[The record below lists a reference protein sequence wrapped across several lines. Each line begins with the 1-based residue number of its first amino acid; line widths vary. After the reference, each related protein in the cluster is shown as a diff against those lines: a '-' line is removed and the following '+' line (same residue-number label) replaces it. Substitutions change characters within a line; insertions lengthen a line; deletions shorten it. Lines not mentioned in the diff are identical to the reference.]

1 MRAAGFVLAGGQ
13 STRMGTDKARLPL
26 GSHCLV
32 EDVAGK
38 ISAAAG
44 NVALVGSQ
52 ERYTDLPFECLD
64 DLRPGFGPISGIE
77 TALASRRGDL
87 NLIAGCDMPRLE
99 IAWLRELI
107 LQARSSEAL
116 CVVAHDADGRTH
128 PLCAVYKAACLPLVS
143 RAIDERRL
151 KLMDLIAELK
161 PDFFL
166 IRHSLPNLNRPED
179 WISWQ
184 EREGF
189 SFDRVKPA

>member
-1 MRAAGFVLAGGQ
+1 
-13 STRMGTDKARLPL
+13 MGTDKARLPL
-26 GSHCLV
+26 GSHCLI

-44 NVALVGSQ
+44 NVALVGSPD
-52 ERYTDLPFECLD
+52 RYVDLPFECLE

-77 TALASRRGDL
+77 AALASRRGDL

-99 IAWLRELI
+99 IGSLRELVA
-107 LQARSSEAL
+107 QARSSGAL
-116 CVVAHDADGRTH
+116 CVVARDADCRTH
-128 PLCAVYKAACLPLVS
+128 PLCAVYKSACLPVVS

-161 PDFFL
+161 PEYVF
-166 IRHSLPNLNRPED
+166 IKHSLPNLNHPED

-184 EREGF
+184 EKEGF
-189 SFDRVKPA
+189 SFDRVKRV